1 MWVENFNF
9 IKRTI
14 WERIFVRNDVIRKW
28 RSIDRK
34 RRDQKKK
41 SSNRKNDKSDQ
52 WSWVKFGWV
61 LESADRI
68 KC

>member
-28 RSIDRK
+28 GGIDRK

-41 SSNRKNDKSDQ
+41 SSNRKIDMSDQ
-52 WSWVKFGWV
+52 
-61 LESADRI
+61 
-68 KC
+68 